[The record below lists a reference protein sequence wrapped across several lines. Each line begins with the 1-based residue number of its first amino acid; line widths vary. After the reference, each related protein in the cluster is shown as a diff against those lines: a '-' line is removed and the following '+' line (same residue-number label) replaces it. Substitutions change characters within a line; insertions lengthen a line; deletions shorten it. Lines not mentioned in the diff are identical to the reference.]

1 MAIPRRGIQDI
12 RTLTGKVRKATIPH
26 EAYLRISHIEMEKA
40 RKTLESEK
48 ARQLMA
54 DIAARLAEIEAEK
67 RPCCRGCGIEAVT
80 PPRYA
85 PGRPRRSAALKLD
98 INGKKRGCRCL
109 LSRLWKNCG
118 PCAR

>member
-40 RKTLESEK
+40 RKTLEREK

-67 RPCCRGCGIEAVT
+67 ASLLQSLAARGGKALLGQT
-80 PPRYA
+80 GPPRSTGGFKIKY
-85 PGRPRRSAALKLD
+85 
-98 INGKKRGCRCL
+98 
-109 LSRLWKNCG
+109 
-118 PCAR
+118 

>member
-67 RPCCRGCGIEAVT
+67 ASLLQSLAEGAGIAPPGRT
-80 PPRYA
+80 GPPRSSGAFKIKY
-85 PGRPRRSAALKLD
+85 
-98 INGKKRGCRCL
+98 
-109 LSRLWKNCG
+109 
-118 PCAR
+118 

>member
-40 RKTLESEK
+40 RKTQESEK

-54 DIAARLAEIEAEK
+54 DIAARLVEIEAEK
-67 RPCCRGCGIEAVT
+67 EALLVAVGEKGGAAGLVRPG
-80 PPRYA
+80 PPKKIGGFKVRY
-85 PGRPRRSAALKLD
+85 
-98 INGKKRGCRCL
+98 
-109 LSRLWKNCG
+109 
-118 PCAR
+118 

>member
-1 MAIPRRGIQDI
+1 MTIPRRGIQDI

-40 RKTLESEK
+40 RKTQESEK

-67 RPCCRGCGIEAVT
+67 VSLLESLAQGGAKASLGRTG
-80 PPRYA
+80 PPRHTGGFKIKY
-85 PGRPRRSAALKLD
+85 
-98 INGKKRGCRCL
+98 
-109 LSRLWKNCG
+109 
-118 PCAR
+118 

>member
-1 MAIPRRGIQDI
+1 MTIPRRGIQDI

-67 RPCCRGCGIEAVT
+67 ASLLQSLAEGGGKSVLGRTG
-80 PPRYA
+80 PPRHTGGFKIKY
-85 PGRPRRSAALKLD
+85 
-98 INGKKRGCRCL
+98 
-109 LSRLWKNCG
+109 
-118 PCAR
+118 

>member
-1 MAIPRRGIQDI
+1 MALPRRGIQDI

-67 RPCCRGCGIEAVT
+67 EALLQGLRDGGSAPSVRSG
-80 PPRYA
+80 PPKKMGGFKVRY
-85 PGRPRRSAALKLD
+85 
-98 INGKKRGCRCL
+98 
-109 LSRLWKNCG
+109 
-118 PCAR
+118 

>member
-1 MAIPRRGIQDI
+1 MTIPRRGIQDI

-54 DIAARLAEIEAEK
+54 DIAARLAEIDAEK
-67 RPCCRGCGIEAVT
+67 ASLLQSLAEGGGKPVLGRPG
-80 PPRYA
+80 PPRHTGGFKIKY
-85 PGRPRRSAALKLD
+85 
-98 INGKKRGCRCL
+98 
-109 LSRLWKNCG
+109 
-118 PCAR
+118 

>member
-40 RKTLESEK
+40 RKTQESEK

-67 RPCCRGCGIEAVT
+67 ENLLQDHGGKGRRPLPGTARPA
-80 PPRYA
+80 PPH
-85 PGRPRRSAALKLD
+85 RRL
-98 INGKKRGCRCL
+98 
-109 LSRLWKNCG
+109 
-118 PCAR
+118 

>member
-67 RPCCRGCGIEAVT
+67 ASLLQSLGERAGN
-80 PPRYA
+80 
-85 PGRPRRSAALKLD
+85 AAL
-98 INGKKRGCRCL
+98 GRTSSPCL
-109 LSRLWKNCG
+109 TGGFKIKY
-118 PCAR
+118 